1 VKHHKLNLISGG
13 NSMKKSIIQVVALAV
28 VLLLAACSSSKGPA
42 EQAIQ
47 AAEAAYDSVKV
58 EALKYVPDQAQAVE
72 TALNAAK
79 ESFAKGDYLAALNS
93 AKDLAPKAKDLAT
106 AVAAKKEELTKNW
119 SEMSAGLPKMV
130 EAIKS
135 RVDILSKS
143 KKLPAGLDKVKF
155 DGVKSG
161 LAEITQ
167 TWTDATTAFQS
178 GNLAEALAKAKTVKD
193 KAVEIMTT
201 LGMHAPTAA
210 KG

>member
-1 VKHHKLNLISGG
+1 
-13 NSMKKSIIQVVALAV
+13 MKKPITQLVVLAV

-47 AAEAAYDSVKV
+47 AAEVAYDSVKA

-72 TALNAAK
+72 TALSAAK

-135 RVDILSKS
+135 RVNILSKS
-143 KKLPAGLDKVKF
+143 KKLPAGLDKAKF

-167 TWTDATTAFQS
+167 TWTDATGAFQS
-178 GNLAEALAKAKTVKD
+178 GNLTDAVAKAKTVKD
-193 KAVEIMTT
+193 KAIEIMTT
-201 LGMHAPTAA
+201 LRMQAPAAA
-210 KG
+210 KS